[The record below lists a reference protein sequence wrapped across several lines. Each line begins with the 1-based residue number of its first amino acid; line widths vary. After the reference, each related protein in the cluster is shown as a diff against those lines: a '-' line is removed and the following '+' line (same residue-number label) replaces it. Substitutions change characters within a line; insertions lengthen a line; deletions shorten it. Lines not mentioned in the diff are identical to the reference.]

1 MAGNHVTQ
9 ASGGWYGRW
18 VSFVRPAGIALV
30 VLASAVIATPSH
42 PASATPPLPISVQS
56 APPGFTDALVVSV
69 GAPTAFAFHPDGRM
83 LVTTQPGRVRIVRNG
98 ALLPTPALDLTGVM
112 CGDSERGL
120 LGIALDPNVST
131 NGFVYLFYTFRK
143 FGGCP
148 ANSPQSP
155 VNRVSRFTL
164 TGDTINPASELVLV
178 DGMPSPNGNH
188 NAGDVHVGND
198 GNLYV
203 SIGDGGCDYAG
214 NSGCAGANDAARDLH
229 ALTGKIVRI
238 SRTGGIPPGNP
249 FTGPGTARCNTGS
262 APPGTRC
269 QEIFATGLRNPF
281 RLAFDPTTP
290 PNVTSFRINDVG
302 QNTWEEIDVGLA
314 GADYGWNVREGHCA
328 NGSTTNCGAPPAGMT
343 NPIHDYD
350 HSGGCASITGGAFV
364 PVGVWPSSFVGDY
377 LFSDYVCG
385 TIFRLEPDGAGGY
398 VRTPFVTGL
407 GANSAV
413 HLGFGPF
420 GTGPGATQA
429 LYYTTYAGGGQVRR
443 LSHGV
448 PVASFTTS
456 PSSGPAP
463 LTVTFDG
470 SASNDPD
477 GQPITYEWAFG
488 DNTTST
494 AGPTVQH
501 TYGAAGSYT
510 AMLVVRDGSGN
521 ASPPTS
527 QVINVTTSGNT
538 PPTPTIQSAA
548 VGATFAVAQQVTLNG
563 RAVDAQDG
571 KLLPGQ
577 LSWLV
582 LLHHVPE
589 GGTEHTHPLASG
601 TGASLNF
608 AYPAP
613 EDLAAAAG
621 SWVEAILTATDSE
634 GASAS
639 VARRLDP
646 VRVAV
651 TLATTPV
658 GFQLTLATPS
668 DPTRT
673 LVAPF
678 TFTSW
683 QGWLL
688 TIGAPSPQNG
698 KRFRSWSD
706 GGVQTH
712 TVATPGLAT
721 TYTATFGK

>member
-1 MAGNHVTQ
+1 MSHAGAPCWHRARRTGVGCDRN
-9 ASGGWYGRW
+9 
-18 VSFVRPAGIALV
+18 
-30 VLASAVIATPSH
+30 SAPS
-42 PASATPPLPISVQS
+42 ASATTRLPPPCSRH
-56 APPGFTDALVVSV
+56 
-69 GAPTAFAFHPDGRM
+69 HPDSPTRSSYPSARRPRSPSTPTGGCSSRRNRVECGSCSNG
-83 LVTTQPGRVRIVRNG
+83 VTRSPRPPSTS
-98 ALLPTPALDLTGVM
+98 PAW
-112 CGDSERGL
+112 CAANSERGL
-120 LGIALDPNVST
+120 LGIALDPERRPPTGSST
-131 NGFVYLFYTFRK
+131 SSTRSGSSAAAPRTRPL
-143 FGGCP
+143 
-148 ANSPQSP
+148 SP

-164 TGDTINPASELVLV
+164 TGDTIDPASELVLV

-238 SRTGGIPPGNP
+238 TRTGGIPRRQPVHRPRHRPVQHGLGASRHEVPGD
-249 FTGPGTARCNTGS
+249 
-262 APPGTRC
+262 
-269 QEIFATGLRNPF
+269 LRHRAAEPVPV
-281 RLAFDPTTP
+281 RVRPHTP

-328 NGSTTNCGAPPAGMT
+328 TGSTTNCGAPPAGMT

-364 PVGVWPSSFVGDY
+364 PVGVWPASFDGDY

-443 LSHGV
+443 ISPACRSRRSPRRRRAV
-448 PVASFTTS
+448 PRHS
-456 PSSGPAP
+456 PSRSTARPAATPTANRSPTSGPSATTRRRRRARRCSTRTEQRAP
-463 LTVTFDG
+463 
-470 SASNDPD
+470 
-477 GQPITYEWAFG
+477 
-488 DNTTST
+488 
-494 AGPTVQH
+494 
-501 TYGAAGSYT
+501 
-510 AMLVVRDGSGN
+510 
-521 ASPPTS
+521 
-527 QVINVTTSGNT
+527 T
-538 PPTPTIQSAA
+538 PPRSWSATA
-548 VGATFAVAQQVTLNG
+548 PGTRPRRRARSSVSRRAATRRRRPRSDRPPSARRSPSPSRCTLNG
-563 RAVDAQDG
+563 RAIDAQDG
-571 KLLPGQ
+571 KLQPGQ

-601 TGASLNF
+601 TGASLTF

-621 SWVEAILTATDSE
+621 SWVEAILTATDSG

-639 VARRLDP
+639 VA
-646 VRVAV
+646 A
-651 TLATTPV
+651 
-658 GFQLTLATPS
+658 GSTPS
-668 DPTRT
+668 
-673 LVAPF
+673 A
-678 TFTSW
+678 
-683 QGWLL
+683 
-688 TIGAPSPQNG
+688 
-698 KRFRSWSD
+698 
-706 GGVQTH
+706 
-712 TVATPGLAT
+712 
-721 TYTATFGK
+721 

>member
-1 MAGNHVTQ
+1 M
-9 ASGGWYGRW
+9 S
-18 VSFVRPAGIALV
+18 VRRAELALV
-30 VLASAVIATPSH
+30 VLASILLAASLDPANALPS
-42 PASATPPLPISVQS
+42 PSPTASSVPS
-56 APPGFTDALVVSV
+56 GFTDALVVSV

-83 LVTTQPGRVRIVRNG
+83 FVTTQPGRVRIVRNG
-98 ALLPTPALDLTGVM
+98 ALVPTPALDLTGVV

-120 LGIALDPNVST
+120 LGIALDPGVAT

-143 FGGCP
+143 HGGCP
-148 ANSPQSP
+148 TNSSLSP

-164 TGDTINPASELVLV
+164 TGDTIDPASELVLL

-214 NSGCAGANDAARDLH
+214 NSGCAGPNDAARDLN

-238 SRTGGIPPGNP
+238 TRTGGIPAGNP
-249 FTGPGTARCNTGS
+249 FIGAGSTRCNMGS
-262 APPGTRC
+262 AAPGTRC

-281 RLAFDPTTP
+281 RMAFDPTTP
-290 PNVTSFRINDVG
+290 SNVTSFRINDVG
-302 QNTWEEIDVGLA
+302 QNTWEEIDAGLA

-328 NGSTTNCGAPPAGMT
+328 NGSTTNCGPPPAGMT

-350 HSGGCASITGGAFV
+350 HSQGCASITGGAFV
-364 PVGVWPSSFVGDY
+364 PAGVWPSSYDADY

-385 TIFRLEPDGAGGY
+385 TIFRLEPNGAGGY
-398 VRTPFVTGL
+398 VRTTFVSGL

-420 GTGPGATQA
+420 GTGGGATQA
-429 LYYTTYAGGGQVRR
+429 LYYTSYAGGGQVRR
-443 LSHGV
+443 ISYGV
-448 PVASFTTS
+448 PVASFTAT

-477 GQPITYEWAFG
+477 GQPLTYEWSFG
-488 DNTTST
+488 DTTSST
-494 AGPTVQH
+494 TGPTVQH
-501 TYGAAGSYT
+501 TYGAPGSFT
-510 AMLVVRDGSGN
+510 ATLIVRDGSGN
-521 ASPPTS
+521 ASPPAS
-527 QVINVTTSGNT
+527 RSISVSTSGNT
-538 PPTPTIQSAA
+538 PPTPTIQSPA
-548 VGATFAVAQQVTLNG
+548 GGSTFAVGQGVTLSG
-563 RAVDAQDG
+563 RAFDAQDG
-571 KLLPGQ
+571 KVPPAR
-577 LSWLV
+577 LSWQV

-601 TGASLNF
+601 TGASLTF

-613 EDLAAAAG
+613 EDLAATGG

-639 VARRLDP
+639 VMRRLDP
-646 VRVAV
+646 VRVAI

-658 GFQLTLATPS
+658 GFQVTLATPS

-673 LVAPF
+673 LVGPS

-688 TIGAPSPQNG
+688 TIGAPSPQAG
-698 KRFRSWSD
+698 RGFRSWSD
-706 GGVQTH
+706 GGAQTH
-712 TVATPGLAT
+712 SVVTPAQAT